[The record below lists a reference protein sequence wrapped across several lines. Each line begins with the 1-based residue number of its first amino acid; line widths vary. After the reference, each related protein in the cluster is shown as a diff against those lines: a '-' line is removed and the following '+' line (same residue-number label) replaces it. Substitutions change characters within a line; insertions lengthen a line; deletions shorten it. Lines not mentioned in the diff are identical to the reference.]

1 MNPQSDFFLAS
12 NKKKRPTT
20 NQMGLG
26 PSQHPLPTLQA
37 PLINLLTIKKW
48 PFLKWVFYLVAC
60 VDPSCLRGLDWGSE
74 GCRLQ
79 DWGLLV
85 QASLA
90 LVLLFTQGLPI
101 ANGSPQSW
109 LTDFHCCSPVSPQI
123 QKLHLPSH
131 LPKLKSPPWWGP
143 SNSAG

>member
-12 NKKKRPTT
+12 NKNKRPTT

-123 QKLHLPSH
+123 QKLHLPLH